1 MKMTKTHTK
10 ETTKSLP
17 MLHLTAT
24 LQTPIG
30 PIKAIANR
38 LGLTELLFTETL
50 AQNESIAKLKLNEA
64 ASITLPL
71 LPQESTPICT
81 VICEPGYHFI
91 EQNFVQASDSKAN
104 YTNARDT
111 NAIDTNAIIT
121 HASGSEPSNAEP
133 AHKKHSQSATP
144 LHSSSFPDA
153 QSQEYIAISHILTNT
168 LQQLSEYFAKAR
180 RQFELPLAP
189 EGSAFQQQVWQSL
202 QQIEFGQ
209 TCSYADIADAIAN
222 PKAVRAVGA
231 ANGRNPLA
239 IVIPCHRV
247 VGQNGSMTGYAGG
260 LSRKVWL
267 LQHEKSFCSA

>member
-1 MKMTKTHTK
+1 
-10 ETTKSLP
+10 

-30 PIKAIANR
+30 PLKAVANR
-38 LGLTELLFTETL
+38 LGVTELLFTETL

-64 ASITLPL
+64 VSLTLPL
-71 LPQESTPICT
+71 LPQESTPLCS

-91 EQNFVQASDSKAN
+91 EQNFTNPSD
-104 YTNARDT
+104 TNAR
-111 NAIDTNAIIT
+111 NT
-121 HASGSEPSNAEP
+121 HASGSEPSNAKP
-133 AHKKHSQSATP
+133 AHKKHSHSATLLP
-144 LHSSSFPDA
+144 SSSFPDA
-153 QSQEYIAISHILTNT
+153 QSQEYIAICHILTNT

-267 LQHEKSFCSA
+267 LQHEKSLCSA